1 MAHQFKKKFGQNF
14 LRDENLLKKIVSTAQ
29 IKNKHVIEIGPGE
42 GGLTKYLVKEAT
54 MIKAYEIDESL
65 KHTLEKLET
74 INSNLEVI
82 FKDFLS
88 VENFDTKDTNI
99 IGNIPYNITSPIL
112 FKILDIE
119 HIISATFMVQKE
131 FAERLSAQPNS
142 KAYNALSVMMQ
153 LSFDVTYAFTVTK
166 KVFYPIPKVDSA
178 VITLKR
184 TNSPNKELHAFIKD
198 CFQQKRKTLLNN
210 LFETRAINKS
220 QTASFLEELGYSS
233 QVRAEQIIQ
242 KDFIKLYS
250 KTLT

>member
-1 MAHQFKKKFGQNF
+1 MAHQFKKRFGQNF

-29 IKNKHVIEIGPGE
+29 IKNQHVIEIGPGE
-42 GGLTKYLVKEAT
+42 GGLTKYLVKEAAT
-54 MIKAYEIDESL
+54 IKAYEIDESL
-65 KHTLEKLET
+65 KHTLEELEST
-74 INSNLEVI
+74 NPNLEVI

-88 VENFDTKDTNI
+88 VENFDSKDTNI

-112 FKILDIE
+112 FKVLDIE
-119 HIISATFMVQKE
+119 HITSATFMVQKE

-142 KAYNALSVMMQ
+142 KAYNALSVMIQ

-184 TNSPNKELHAFIKD
+184 TGSQNKDLHAFIKD

-220 QTASFLEELGYSS
+220 QAASFLEELGYSS

>member
-14 LRDENLLKKIVSTAQ
+14 LRDENLLKKIVATAQ

-42 GGLTKYLVKEAT
+42 GGLTKHLVNEAT
-54 MIKAYEIDESL
+54 SIKAYEIDETLKQSL
-65 KHTLEKLET
+65 QNLESHY
-74 INSNLEVI
+74 SNLDVI
-82 FKDFLS
+82 FQDFLS
-88 VENFDTKDTNI
+88 VESFDTSFDHI

-112 FKILDIE
+112 FKILDLE
-119 HIISATFMVQKE
+119 HIHAITFMVQKE

-184 TNSPNKELHAFIKD
+184 TAAPDKNLHGFIKD
-198 CFQQKRKTLLNN
+198 CFQQKRKTLQNN
-210 LFETRAINKS
+210 LFDTRAIDKHKTS
-220 QTASFLEELGYSS
+220 SILEELGYPP
-233 QVRAEQIIQ
+233 QIRAEQINQ
-242 KDFIKLYS
+242 KDFAKLYS